1 MTYVRDPK
9 SATLAE
15 YDVII
20 LGTGFVE
27 SILAGALAR
36 IGKSVLHLDSNE
48 YYGGSWTSFNF
59 QELLDWA
66 QLLQGRVEESNGNS
80 QETDFEGKK
89 ALPIN
94 LSKVRHQAYS
104 TIEYVIYANLKHAEE
119 NEGSEFGEE
128 QTDDS
133 AKTALD
139 YDALARFLLTSEEYE
154 QSEAIAKVITE
165 QFKSKILDRTR
176 ENEEAIVIES
186 TRLAHLLHLHKDD
199 ENISEETIRHV
210 STSLSNFERIET
222 LATLLK
228 ESRRYNLDLAP
239 KIMPCRGELIE
250 LLISS
255 GVGRYLEFKA
265 LDRTY
270 IYSDQDKYDKVPCS
284 KEDVFTSQ
292 TVSLVDKRKL
302 MRFLTFALDYT
313 KSPEKFEGYEETSYD
328 IFLKEKFQIDG
339 KLLSA
344 VLYAI
349 ALVRTNV
356 NNVNTRQGLTY
367 TQRYL
372 KSLGR
377 YGNAAFLVALYGA
390 GNEIAQ
396 GFCRIS
402 AVFGGIYMLNHSV
415 RHLLIDKSSN
425 NFTGLIDANGQQL
438 SSTFLVTAI
447 DYIPENI
454 LQEHKECDQTS
465 RAIVII
471 DQYIHEEGD
480 ATLTIFPPDSV
491 GNEYPISVLQFS
503 AGTQTCPED
512 KYVLYMSTKA
522 YGDSAKADLHNA
534 LEKLVNL
541 SNNDA
546 SLSSCKP
553 NPLFALFY
561 RHNYRDIT
569 SLSSSLPN
577 NIIVT
582 SDPDSSL
589 DFEAA
594 TIQAKQLFEKM
605 CPNDEFLPAGPDPD
619 EEDFNI
625 D

>member
-1 MTYVRDPK
+1 MPQQLEVT
-9 SATLAE
+9 E

-27 SILAGALAR
+27 SILAGALAKT
-36 IGKSVLHLDSNE
+36 GKSVLHLDTNE

-59 QELLDWA
+59 RELLDWA
-66 QLLQGRVEESNGNS
+66 QLLQGHVEESSGNC
-80 QETDFEGKK
+80 QETYFEGKK
-89 ALPIN
+89 ALPTN
-94 LSKVRHQAYS
+94 FSKIRRQAYS
-104 TIEYVIYANLKHAEE
+104 TIEYEIYATLKQTDNAEE
-119 NEGSEFGEE
+119 
-128 QTDDS
+128 
-133 AKTALD
+133 
-139 YDALARFLLTSEEYE
+139 SEESQHKRE
-154 QSEAIAKVITE
+154 QNT
-165 QFKSKILDRTR
+165 
-176 ENEEAIVIES
+176 
-186 TRLAHLLHLHKDD
+186 
-199 ENISEETIRHV
+199 SEETIHHV
-210 STSLSNFERIET
+210 STGLTNPERET
-222 LATLLK
+222 LTTLLK
-228 ESRRYNLDLAP
+228 ESRQYNLDIAP

-250 LLISS
+250 LLINS

-270 IYSDQDKYDKVPCS
+270 IYSDQDNFYKVPCS

-292 TVSLVDKRKL
+292 TVSLIDKRKL
-302 MRFLTFALDYT
+302 MRFLTFALDFT
-313 KSPEKFEGYEETSYD
+313 TSPETFDGYEEKPYD

-349 ALVRTNV
+349 TLIRTKAND
-356 NNVNTRQGLTY
+356 VNTIQGLTY
-367 TQRYL
+367 TQKYL

-390 GNEIAQ
+390 ASEISQ

-415 RHLLIDKSSN
+415 KHLLIDESSN
-425 NFTGLIDANGQQL
+425 NFTGLIDVNGQQL
-438 SSTFLVTAI
+438 SSTYLITAI
-447 DYIPENI
+447 DYIPENL
-454 LQEHKECDQTS
+454 LQENEECEQIS

-471 DQYIHEEGD
+471 DHFIHEEDD

-503 AGTQTCPED
+503 EGTRTCPED

-522 YGDSAKADLHNA
+522 SGESAKEDLYKA
-534 LEKLVNL
+534 LEKLVNI
-541 SNNDA
+541 SNNDS
-546 SLSSCKP
+546 SLSS
-553 NPLFALFY
+553 PLFALFY
-561 RHNYRDIT
+561 RHKYRDTT
-569 SLSSSLPN
+569 SLSSLLPN

-582 SDPDSSL
+582 NDPDSSL

-605 CPNDEFLPAGPDPD
+605 YPNEEFLPVGPDLDDD
-619 EEDFNI
+619 EFSLD
-625 D
+625 

>member
-1 MTYVRDPK
+1 MPQQLEVT
-9 SATLAE
+9 E

-59 QELLDWA
+59 QELLEWA
-66 QLLQGRVEESNGNS
+66 QLLQGHVEESNGYS

-89 ALPIN
+89 ALPTDF
-94 LSKVRHQAYS
+94 SKVRRQAYS
-104 TIEYVIYANLKHAEE
+104 AIEYELYANIKQTNSTEE
-119 NEGSEFGEE
+119 NEEYHQPE
-128 QTDDS
+128 QDT
-133 AKTALD
+133 
-139 YDALARFLLTSEEYE
+139 
-154 QSEAIAKVITE
+154 
-165 QFKSKILDRTR
+165 
-176 ENEEAIVIES
+176 
-186 TRLAHLLHLHKDD
+186 
-199 ENISEETIRHV
+199 SEETIHHV
-210 STSLSNFERIET
+210 STRLSNFERET
-222 LATLLK
+222 LAKLLK
-228 ESRRYNLDLAP
+228 DSRQFNLDIAP

-265 LDRTY
+265 LDKTY
-270 IYSDQDKYDKVPCS
+270 IYSDQDNFDKVPCS

-292 TVSLVDKRKL
+292 TVTLTDKRKL
-302 MRFLTFALDYT
+302 MRFLTFALDFDN
-313 KSPEKFEGYEETSYD
+313 SPETFEGYEEKPYD
-328 IFLKEKFQIDG
+328 IFLREKFQIDS

-349 ALVRTNV
+349 ALIRTKAND
-356 NNVNTRQGLTY
+356 VNTVQGLTY

-390 GNEIAQ
+390 GSEISQ

-402 AVFGGIYMLNHSV
+402 AVFGGIYMLKHSV
-415 RHLLIDKSSN
+415 KHLLIDESSN
-425 NFTGLIDANGQQL
+425 NFTGLID
-438 SSTFLVTAI
+438 
-447 DYIPENI
+447 EN
-454 LQEHKECDQTS
+454 EECEQIS

-471 DQYIHEEGD
+471 DRYIHEESD

-491 GNEYPISVLQFS
+491 GNEYPISVFQFS
-503 AGTQTCPED
+503 EGTRTCPKD

-522 YGDSAKADLHNA
+522 SGKSAKEDLHKA
-534 LEKLVNL
+534 LEKLVDV
-541 SNNDA
+541 SNDDA
-546 SLSSCKP
+546 SLSS
-553 NPLFALFY
+553 PLFALFY
-561 RHNYRDIT
+561 RHKFRNT
-569 SLSSSLPN
+569 TLSSLLPN

-582 SDPDSSL
+582 NDPDSSL
-589 DFEAA
+589 DFETA

-605 CPNDEFLPAGPDPD
+605 CPNEEFLPVVPDPD
-619 EEDFNI
+619 DDDFSV